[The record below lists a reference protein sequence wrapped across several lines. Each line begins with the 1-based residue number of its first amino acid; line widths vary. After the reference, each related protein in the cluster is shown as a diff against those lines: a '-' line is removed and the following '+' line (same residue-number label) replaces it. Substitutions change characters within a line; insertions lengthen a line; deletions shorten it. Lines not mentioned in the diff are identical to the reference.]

1 MKDVMG
7 LMKQAQAMQQKMQDL
22 QAEIERIDVEG
33 SSGGGAVKVMT
44 SAKGD
49 LKGITIDPSLLVPE
63 EKEILEDLIVAAM
76 SDVRAKAERIMQQ
89 RMAEVTGGLQLPAGM
104 KLF

>member
-44 SAKGD
+44 NAKGD

-63 EKEILEDLIVAAM
+63 EKEVLEDLF
-76 SDVRAKAERIMQQ
+76 
-89 RMAEVTGGLQLPAGM
+89 LPP
-104 KLF
+104 